1 MIYFGLFLFP
11 GNLIFGP
18 RSEIIECKCV
28 LETKYGNSY
37 SKPMCNKIVELPWAG
52 TDKFKIGEIL
62 CEPMWQDGTIQ
73 EACPRYVARKQLQNL
88 ESMGLKLMC
97 ACEAEFLLVK
107 DGKPLFEGTDYCT
120 HVRFSD
126 VEELMLTLDSN
137 LRKCGIES
145 ETMEVEYSPG
155 QVEFAFVPKF
165 GIEAADNMFRFK
177 TAVKE
182 IAKKSGITAVF
193 MSKPFAGEDASSG
206 THFNHSLW
214 NTQTNQNAFYDP
226 NETDHISSLGKYW
239 IGGVI
244 KHMEAVTALCCPT
257 INCYRHLHTPWV
269 ADKKDWD
276 YDSRL
281 VSLRIKS
288 TSEKAT
294 YMENR
299 IPSGASNIYLVLAA
313 TVAAGID
320 GIKNKIEPPAPGLR
334 LGCPLPFKLEEALD
348 ALEKDETMVKALG
361 EEFVEWFLIEK
372 REVELKKFGKHDM
385 TKLID
390 SELKAEQDEYFEM
403 I

>member
-1 MIYFGLFLFP
+1 MMYFCLFLFP

-18 RSEIIECKCV
+18 RSETTECKCV

-37 SKPMCNKIVELPWAG
+37 SKPMCNNIVELPWAG
-52 TDKFKIGEIL
+52 TDKFKIEEIL

-107 DGKPLFEGTDYCT
+107 DGKPLFDGTDYCT
-120 HVRFSD
+120 HVRFRD

-145 ETMEVEYSPG
+145 ETMEVEHSPG

-165 GIEAADNMFRFK
+165 GIEAADNMFSFK

-182 IAKKSGITAVF
+182 IAKKPEITAVF

-214 NTQTNQNAFYDP
+214 NTQTNRNAFYDP

-244 KHMEAVTALCCPT
+244 KHMEAITALCCPT
-257 INCYRHLHTPWV
+257 VNCYRHLHTPWV

-276 YDSRL
+276 FDSRL
-281 VSLRIKS
+281 VFF
-288 TSEKAT
+288 A
-294 YMENR
+294 Y
-299 IPSGASNIYLVLAA
+299 
-313 TVAAGID
+313 
-320 GIKNKIEPPAPGLR
+320 
-334 LGCPLPFKLEEALD
+334 
-348 ALEKDETMVKALG
+348 
-361 EEFVEWFLIEK
+361 
-372 REVELKKFGKHDM
+372 KKC
-385 TKLID
+385 
-390 SELKAEQDEYFEM
+390 
-403 I
+403 